1 MGFNTNRGVG
11 ALTYYVCSGAN
22 KNTADQMKRNV
33 DNYGCPL
40 RHSRHF
46 LSDRR
51 LEGFSVP
58 KELK

>member
-1 MGFNTNRGVG
+1 
-11 ALTYYVCSGAN
+11 
-22 KNTADQMKRNV
+22 MKHNV

-40 RHSRHF
+40 CHKRHF

-51 LEGFSVP
+51 LEGFPVP